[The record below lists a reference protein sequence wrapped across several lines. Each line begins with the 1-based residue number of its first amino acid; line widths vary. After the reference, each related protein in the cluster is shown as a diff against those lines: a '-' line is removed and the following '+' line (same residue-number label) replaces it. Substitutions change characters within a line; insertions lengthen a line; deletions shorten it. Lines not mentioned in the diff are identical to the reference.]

1 MGTNAGR
8 NHADISTNPRKPGS
22 ICRFLGFTLDTRR
35 QQLVHGDEP
44 VRLRPRTYDVLA
56 VLATH
61 AGRLVSKQ
69 EMMDAVWGDVA
80 VTDDSLVQ
88 CLMEIRRALGA
99 AQETVKT
106 VRGRGYVLD
115 TVVDWSDDVTGRSDE
130 SGPPFPGTAEPAHPS
145 DDSTSRSRPP
155 WIRRSTV
162 IAVGLLVI
170 GFGLLAWRVRIRQV
184 PRPAPGPTIRSLA
197 VLPFANLSRD
207 PEQDY
212 FADGIT
218 DDLITQFAKISA
230 LRVISRSSVMRFK
243 ATQKPLAQIARELD
257 VDAVVEG
264 TVVRSADRVR
274 VTAQVFLVDPER
286 NVWADEYDRPRGD
299 LVTLQGALTREIA
312 EAIRVKLTAQ
322 ERSRLTKV
330 RIVDPDAHEALLKG
344 RYYWSKRTEEG
355 SRKAIGFFEQA
366 IARDPNDA
374 MAFVGLSDSYLSLAL
389 SEALQEAV
397 PPNEAFPKARAAAQR
412 ALELDDTLGEAHVS
426 LGHVKFQY
434 DRDWRGAELE
444 FKRAIE
450 LSPNYAYAH
459 HLYALCLMWMGRM
472 DEALVEIG
480 RAHQLDP
487 LFLAIGSNYGFILA
501 RAHQYDRAIEECRK
515 TLELDPTFAHGYYRL
530 GQIYVL
536 TGKYDDAILALTQ
549 AVTLSQGSPR
559 ATAELGL
566 AYALQG
572 NAREARRLIDTL
584 TQRSKERYV
593 SPFDF
598 AVIYGGLGDR
608 ERTLAWLEKAE
619 HDRSPS
625 LNFLILSP
633 AFTTIRSDPRFTA
646 LVRHIGLGPS
656 DAMTSR

>member
-1 MGTNAGR
+1 MSTNAGR
-8 NHADISTNPRKPGS
+8 IHGEIATNPCAEGAA
-22 ICRFLGFTLDTRR
+22 CRFLGFTLDTRR
-35 QQLVHGDEP
+35 QLLVRGNQP
-44 VRLRPRTYDVLA
+44 IRLRPRTYDVLA
-56 VLATH
+56 FLATH
-61 AGRLVSKQ
+61 AGRLVPKH
-69 EMMDAVWGDVA
+69 ELMTAVWGDVA

-99 AQETVKT
+99 AHDAVKT
-106 VRGRGYVLD
+106 VRGRGYLLD
-115 TVVDWSDDVTGRSDE
+115 AVVDWSDVATGPADDFGSPSPDTEEVAHSSD
-130 SGPPFPGTAEPAHPS
+130 G
-145 DDSTSRSRPP
+145 STSRSRPI
-155 WIRRSTV
+155 WIRPSTV
-162 IAVGLLVI
+162 RGAVLLVI
-170 GFGLLAWRVRIRQV
+170 GIGLLGWWAWIQTVR
-184 PRPAPGPTIRSLA
+184 PPTPSPTVRSLA

-243 ATQKPLAQIARELD
+243 ATQKPLVQIARELD

-274 VTAQVFLVDPER
+274 VTAQVFLVNPER
-286 NVWADEYDRPRGD
+286 NLWADEYDRPLGD

-312 EAIRVKLTAQ
+312 EAIRVKLTPQ
-322 ERSRLTKV
+322 ERSRLAKV
-330 RIVDPDAHEALLKG
+330 GTVDPDAHEALLKG

-355 SRKAIGFFEQA
+355 SLKAIGFFEQA
-366 IARDPNDA
+366 IARDSNDA

-389 SEALQEAV
+389 TEALQEAV

-450 LSPNYAYAH
+450 LNPNYAYAH
-459 HLYALCLMWMGRM
+459 HVYALCLMWMGRM

-480 RAHQLDP
+480 RARQLDP
-487 LFLAIGSNYGFILA
+487 LFLAIGSNYGLILA

-515 TLELDPTFAHGYYRL
+515 TLDLDPTFAHGYYRL
-530 GQIYVL
+530 GQIYIL
-536 TGKYDDAILALTQ
+536 NGKYEDAILALTQ

-572 NAREARRLIDTL
+572 DAPQARRMIDTL

-608 ERTLAWLEKAE
+608 ERTLEWLQKAE
-619 HDRSPS
+619 QERAPS

-633 AFTTIRSDPRFTA
+633 AFTAIRSDPRFEA
-646 LVRHIGLGPS
+646 LVRHIGLSPS
-656 DAMTSR
+656 DVTISR